1 MLFMNIS
8 RRFGYMEEAGSEEQG
23 GTGGTVTPAVEAP
36 AVEPTKA
43 AEPAKTEAPV
53 TTEPHAMDAYI
64 EQYSTDKPALSIA
77 LGFLRD
83 AGINPTD
90 PAFQVAETDG
100 DFELLK
106 AILASKGLPG
116 TDQMLAILEGEVN
129 THLDAVQEREDR
141 TTQLVSEVL
150 GDQQEAVFEWARSN
164 ATPEEQE
171 TINNML
177 HDGGVAALGAA
188 LALQQLYGQGNNTK
202 PAVNPVSQSKPSTG
216 SGGPLDAR
224 TFAAETAALASKL
237 RGDPRG
243 SSEYAALQQRRAAGR
258 KQGI

>member
-1 MLFMNIS
+1 MLFMNIA
-8 RRFGYMEEAGSEEQG
+8 RRFGYMEEAGAEDKG
-23 GTGGTVTPAVEAP
+23 GAGGAVTPTVPAEAKP
-36 AVEPTKA
+36 AAVEPA
-43 AEPAKTEAPV
+43 AVAPV
-53 TTEPHAMDAYI
+53 EAAAEPHAMDAYI

-116 TDQMLAILEGEVN
+116 TEQMLAILEGEVN
-129 THLDAVQEREDR
+129 SHLDAIQEREDR

-150 GDQQEAVFEWARSN
+150 GEQQEAVFEWARSN

-188 LALQQLYGQGNNTK
+188 LALQQLYSKSDNTI
-202 PAVNPVSQSKPSTG
+202 PAANPVTQAKPTN
-216 SGGPLDAR
+216 GGGGAIDAR
-224 TFAAETAALASKL
+224 TFAAETEALSKKF

-243 SSEYAALQQRRAAGR
+243 TREYAALQQRRAAGR